1 MTFLPASGEV
11 FAGRYRIDGRLGQGG
26 HGAVF
31 RAADLEGGGVVALK
45 LLLPEQLDGVGR
57 DRFRREAELGERL
70 ANPHSVRLHD
80 WGEDAH
86 GLPYIAFEL
95 LEGRSLGRF
104 LEERGPQPPEV
115 VARVA
120 RAMLEALADAHELGM
135 IHRDIKPANV
145 FLCDYAGSH
154 DFVKVLDFGIAK
166 RSGRDATQLTATDVV
181 VGTARYMAPE
191 QLRGEEVTPATD
203 LYSVGLVMAEM
214 LAGAPVFRG
223 STIEVCLAQVSSDPV
238 PLSERVLSSS
248 LGPAIVRATDKHP
261 GRRFATARAM
271 LEALP
276 SATPRTLIDD
286 PDGETAVMGPPPAL
300 AAVPTSTPA
309 FQAPLGSS
317 PVFAAV
323 PTSAP
328 VYPSVPPGSSPVFA
342 AVPTSAPVYPS
353 LPPGS
358 LAPQR
363 SSASGPW
370 ALGLVAAFLLLA
382 ALIAAGAW
390 LVASP
395 TTPEEPP
402 PMPSA
407 RQRGR

>member
-31 RAADLEGGGVVALK
+31 RAADLESGGVVALK

-70 ANPHSVRLHD
+70 ANPHSVRLHA

-104 LEERGPQPPEV
+104 LEERGAQPAEV

-120 RAMLEALADAHELGM
+120 RAVLEALADAHELGM

-145 FLCDYAGSH
+145 FLCDYLGSH

-203 LYSVGLVMAEM
+203 LYSLGLVMAEM

-238 PLSERVLSSS
+238 PLPERVLSSS
-248 LGPAIVRATDKHP
+248 LGPVIARATDKHP
-261 GRRFATARAM
+261 GQRFATARAM
-271 LEALP
+271 LAALSP
-276 SATPRTLIDD
+276 ATPRTLIDD
-286 PDGETAVMGPPPAL
+286 PDGETVVMAPAPVL
-300 AAVPTSTPA
+300 VPTSNPA

-323 PTSAP
+323 PTSASIF
-328 VYPSVPPGSSPVFA
+328 PSVPPGS
-342 AVPTSAPVYPS
+342 
-353 LPPGS
+353 
-358 LAPQR
+358 LAPR
-363 SSASGPW
+363 RRSASGLSW
-370 ALGLVAAFLLLA
+370 ALGLVTAFLLLA
-382 ALIAAGAW
+382 ALIAAGAR

-395 TTPEEPP
+395 PSSEEPP